1 MNILEGGCE
10 EGCLYSRLNVV
21 SRSLVQVN
29 GQIIFGKGFLF
40 MCQKQLL
47 SCRNFFIALLVLA
60 LSLTSVMAEAAQ
72 KIQLRAAANVPAA
85 DLMAD
90 SMKHFLDVLKNK
102 SNGQITYDYFPGGV
116 LGSIR
121 EVHESMKGYA
131 IHMFAGTVGDLAPY
145 DKLCDIG
152 NFPYLYTSADEG
164 NKVWEQIG
172 PEFYDDLA
180 KRSGWRVLYTWVGA
194 PRDITA
200 KKPIKTPEDM
210 KGTKIR
216 VPNWPIFITYF
227 KDKLEASPTVVS
239 FGELFSALK
248 TGVVDAQENPVYRNI
263 ASGFYDVTPYN
274 IQTHHAFDLNDV
286 HVTEAFWQSLDAET
300 QQLFRDAAKEARAWT
315 LEQSEKKMASSIDEA
330 KAKFGTKFVEP
341 DVAAFQKAAVGLEN
355 DYPYLK
361 DMVMKIRALK

>member
-1 MNILEGGCE
+1 M
-10 EGCLYSRLNVV
+10 SRKL
-21 SRSLVQVN
+21 SF
-29 GQIIFGKGFLF
+29 IFSSIFV
-40 MCQKQLL
+40 
-47 SCRNFFIALLVLA
+47 ALLVTGVCLVPQSSFA
-60 LSLTSVMAEAAQ
+60 VEKLH
-72 KIQLRAAANVPAA
+72 IRAAANVPAA
-85 DLMAD
+85 DLMAG
-90 SMKHFLDVLKNK
+90 SMKKFLDVLEEK
-102 SNGQITYDYFPGGV
+102 SNGQVTYDFFPGGV

-131 IHMFAGTVGDLAPY
+131 IQMFAGTVGDLAPY

-152 NFPYLYTSADEG
+152 NFPYLYTSAEEG

-172 PEFYDDLA
+172 PEFYDELA
-180 KRSGWRVLYTWVGA
+180 GRSGWRVLYTWVGA

-210 KGTKIR
+210 KGLKIR

-227 KDKLEASPTVVS
+227 QDKLDASPTVIS

-286 HVTEAFWQSLDAET
+286 HVTEAFWNGLSAEMK
-300 QQLFRDAAKEARAWT
+300 QLFRDSAKEAREWT
-315 LEQSEKKMASSIDEA
+315 LEQSESKMGQSIEEA
-330 KAKFGTKFVEP
+330 KQKFDAKMVQP
-341 DVAAFQKAAVGLEN
+341 DIAAFQKAAEGLED

-361 DMVMKIRALK
+361 DMVKKIRALK

>member
-1 MNILEGGCE
+1 M
-10 EGCLYSRLNVV
+10 SRKL
-21 SRSLVQVN
+21 S
-29 GQIIFGKGFLF
+29 F
-40 MCQKQLL
+40 L
-47 SCRNFFIALLVLA
+47 SCHFLMGLLVLA
-60 LSLTSVMAEAAQ
+60 FCLPAQQSAAAD
-72 KIQLRAAANVPAA
+72 KLRIRAAANVPAA

-90 SMKHFLDVLKNK
+90 SMKHFLDILKEK
-102 SNGQITYDYFPGGV
+102 SNGQISYDYFPGGV

-152 NFPYLYTSADEG
+152 NFPYLYTSAEEG
-164 NKVWEQIG
+164 NKVWEKIG

-180 KRSGWRVLYTWVGA
+180 ARSGWRVLYTWVGA

-200 KKPIKTPEDM
+200 KKPIKTPADM
-210 KGTKIR
+210 KGLKIR

-227 KDKLEASPTVVS
+227 QDKLEASPTVVS

-286 HVTEAFWQSLDAET
+286 HVTEAFWQSLSPEQ
-300 QQLFRDAAKEARAWT
+300 QQLFKDAAKEAREWT
-315 LEQSEKKMASSIDEA
+315 LQQSESKMGQSIEEA
-330 KAKFGTKFVEP
+330 KAKFGAKMVQP
-341 DVAAFQKAAVGLEN
+341 DVEAFKKAAEGLEEE
-355 DYPYLK
+355 YPYLK
-361 DMVMKIRALK
+361 DMVVKIRALKL

>member
-1 MNILEGGCE
+1 MRKRIP
-10 EGCLYSRLNVV
+10 LN
-21 SRSLVQVN
+21 
-29 GQIIFGKGFLF
+29 
-40 MCQKQLL
+40 LL
-47 SCRNFFIALLVLA
+47 SASITALLLIFFC
-60 LSLTSVMAEAAQ
+60 SVNASAAIE
-72 KIQLRAAANVPAA
+72 KVNIRAGANVPAA
-85 DLMAD
+85 DLMAG
-90 SMKHFLDVLKNK
+90 SMEQFLKILKQK
-102 SNGQITYDYFPGGV
+102 TDGKVSYEYFPGGV

-121 EVHESMKGYA
+121 EVHESMQGQA

-152 NFPYLYTSADEG
+152 NFPYLYTSAEEG

-172 PEFYDDLA
+172 PDFYDDLA

-210 KGTKIR
+210 KGLKIR

-227 KDKLEASPTVVS
+227 QKNLKASPTVVS

-263 ASGFYDVTPYN
+263 ASGFYDVTSYN

-286 HVTEAFWQSLDAET
+286 HVTESFWQSLSPEL
-300 QQLFRDAAKEARAWT
+300 QQMFRDAAREAREWT
-315 LEQSEKKMASSIDEA
+315 LKESEEKMAGSIDEA
-330 KAKFGTKFVEP
+330 KAKFDAKMIQP
-341 DVAAFQKAAVGLEN
+341 DVAAFQRAAEGLEE
-355 DYPYLK
+355 DFPYLK
-361 DMVMKIRALK
+361 DLVKKIRSLK